1 MDGTHA
7 AAFPYVLTSIGHRFR
22 RCNQLS
28 MALFS
33 EEVAPFGVTTVQ
45 YAALAA
51 IAAYEG
57 IDATRLAALI
67 ALDRSTVG
75 AVLERLE
82 DKALVSRY
90 FGAGNKRNKLLRATA
105 SGCQLLERA
114 DGAVHRSQDRFVAV
128 LDPLERATLL
138 DLLDKLLVR
147 HVRHVALDEA
157 V

>member
-1 MDGTHA
+1 MDLTKLGT
-7 AAFPYVLTSIGHRFR
+7 AFPYVIASIGHRFR

-28 MALFS
+28 MALFAQ
-33 EEVAPFGVTTVQ
+33 EVSPLGVTTVQ

-57 IDATRLAALI
+57 IDATRLATLI

-82 DKALVSRY
+82 DKDLISRY
-90 FGAGNKRNKLLRATA
+90 FGAGNKRNKLLRATV
-105 SGCQLLERA
+105 SGRELLVRA
-114 DGAVHRSQDRFVAV
+114 DGPVHRSQDRFLAV
-128 LDPLERATLL
+128 LDPVERATLL
-138 DLLDKLLVR
+138 GLLDKLIVR
-147 HVRHVALDEA
+147 HEDLDEA